1 MSTTLERIA
10 EMSKQAPR
18 LRFTTLAHHLTP
30 QLLRQSF
37 ESLNSRASP
46 GVDGVT
52 MEEFGRNLDESIE
65 ALWLE
70 LRQGKYRATDVR
82 RAWIPK
88 GGGKLRPLGIPTVA
102 DRVVQKALHT
112 ILSAVFEPCF
122 LGLSYG
128 FRPGLGAHDA
138 LDRLRKAVDRGGTS
152 TVVDADIEGFFD
164 AVNHQWLRKFLED
177 RIADQTI
184 LRLVGKFLKAGILD
198 GGLRVRN
205 EDGVPQGGP
214 LSPLLANIYLHY
226 VLDLWFERRVKT
238 ACEGKCFLIRY
249 ADDFVAGFAHR
260 GEAEQFL
267 SDLRQRLHEFGLKL
281 SEAKTRMVDFGPGS
295 PRNGEGPGPTSGNRS
310 FDFLGFTHY
319 MRRRPKSGRMRC
331 AVKPSQKSR
340 NRFLSGLKEWFAKV
354 RDTPL
359 RWQSKRLS
367 ERLRGWYQY
376 FGLRHCLESL
386 RHVKWHAQRLWI
398 KSLRRRSQRHH
409 LWWSQMPKYRWF
421 RDLPEPVLR

>member
-1 MSTTLERIA
+1 MSTNLEQIA
-10 EMSKQAPR
+10 EMSKKDPQ

-37 ESLNSRASP
+37 SSLNQHGAP

-52 MEEFGRNLDESIE
+52 MEEFKSNLDEHIDL
-65 ALWLE
+65 LWQE
-70 LRQGKYRATDVR
+70 LRQGRFRAMDVR
-82 RAWIPK
+82 RTWIPK
-88 GGGKLRPLGIPTVA
+88 APGKLRPLGIPSVR

-122 LGLSYG
+122 LDLSYG

-138 LDRLRKAVDRGGTS
+138 LDRLGKLVNRSGTS

-177 RIADQTI
+177 RISDRTI
-184 LRLVGKFLKAGILD
+184 LHLVGKFLNAGVMD
-198 GGLRVRN
+198 HGLRVRN

-226 VLDLWFERRVKT
+226 VLDLWFDRRVRKS
-238 ACEGKCFLIRY
+238 CDGKCFLVRY

-260 GEAEQFL
+260 GDAERFL
-267 SDLRQRLHEFGLKL
+267 VELRQRLSEFGLKL
-281 SEAKTRMVDFGPGS
+281 SEAKTRLVDFGPNS
-295 PRNGEGPGPTSGNRS
+295 PRNGQGPGPTSEPRT

-319 MRRRPKSGRMRC
+319 MRHREKRGYRC
-331 AVKPSQKSR
+331 AVKPSRKSR
-340 NRFLSGLKEWFAKV
+340 NRFLERLKAWLAKV

-367 ERLRGWYQY
+367 ERLHGWYQY
-376 FGLRHCLESL
+376 FGRRHCLPGL
-386 RHVKWHAQRLWI
+386 KHLKWHVQRLWI
-398 KSLRRRSQRHH
+398 GILRRRSDRHR
-409 LWWSQMPKYRWF
+409 LWWSRLESMWWF
-421 RDLPEPVLR
+421 RNLPDPVLR